1 MSEKLL
7 SVVDLHTEFILPKG
21 PIKVVDGVN
30 FEIFKGEIF
39 GIVGE
44 SGSGK
49 TTLALSI
56 LNLIPS
62 PPGKITSGE
71 IILEDIDL
79 LKLSLK
85 ELRKVRG
92 NRVAMIFQDAATS
105 LNPVITIG
113 NQIIE
118 PICLHQNL
126 SKREAK
132 AKAIELL
139 ETVNIPKAEDFLRDY
154 PHELS
159 GGMKQRVMIAM
170 ALACQPDII
179 IADEPTTALDT
190 TIQAQILELMSEI
203 KKEMGTSIILITHD
217 LGIIAEV
224 SERVLI
230 MYAGR
235 VVEYGD
241 VDAIY
246 YDSKHP
252 YTWGLLN
259 SVARIDIDKKF
270 RLRPIKGLPPDLI
283 NLPSG
288 CSFHPRCELVQDI
301 CRLVR
306 PQLEKVSPKHFA
318 ACHLTVKMED
328 GDGYV

>member
-7 SVVDLHTEFILPKG
+7 SVVDLHAKFILPKG
-21 PIKVVDGVN
+21 SIEVIDGVN

-71 IILEDIDL
+71 IIFEDIDL

-92 NRVAMIFQDAATS
+92 NRIAIIFQDAAMS

-132 AKAIELL
+132 IKAIELL
-139 ETVNIPKAEDFLRDY
+139 ETVNIPKAEDFMEDY

-159 GGMKQRVMIAM
+159 GGMKQRAMIAM

-203 KKEMGTSIILITHD
+203 KKETGTSIILITHD
-217 LGIIAEV
+217 LGIIAEI

-288 CSFHPRCELVQDI
+288 CSFHPRCELAQDI
-301 CRLVR
+301 CRLAR
-306 PQLEKVSPKHFA
+306 PQLEKVSSEHFA
-318 ACHLTVKMED
+318 ACHLMTKMED
-328 GDGYV
+328 GDKYV